1 MAKAQPVTKPAAPS
15 PKGEKVTA
23 SAESAPPALGEKIGG
38 FLPPSGDEVALVTVL
53 APQYRI
59 RAARAAGIWRAGRFW
74 PAEGVE
80 VSEDDFT
87 EAQWAQLRAE
97 PVLSINRVEQE

>member
-1 MAKAQPVTKPAAPS
+1 MAKAQPVTKPADPQ
-15 PKGEKVTA
+15 PEREKVTA
-23 SAESAPPALGEKIGG
+23 ATEVELGAFRI
-38 FLPPSGDEVALVTVL
+38 
-53 APQYRI
+53 PQYRI
-59 RAARAAGIWRAGRFW
+59 RAARASGIWRAGRFW

-87 EAQWAQLRAE
+87 EAQWEQLRAE